1 MKDGWKLHDVGP
13 TICSDHLGRNS
24 EVMSVCHVSE
34 GRRGNECHLYIGV
47 TLHNLL
53 YPCQREWRVSIV
65 GSLLLCSIDLSLPEG
80 VEELVEGL
88 S

>member
-1 MKDGWKLHDVGP
+1 MKDGRYRMWDQPSAAIIWEGFRR
-13 TICSDHLGRNS
+13 S
-24 EVMSVCHVSE
+24 CHVSE

-47 TLHNLL
+47 ALHNLL
-53 YPCQREWRVSIV
+53 YPCQREWWVSIV

-80 VEELVEGL
+80 MEELVEGL